1 MKDIL
6 SKYKDS
12 CIERCVS
19 PVSDNALVKVFHK
32 IFPNLKNYRR
42 VINGSRENVY
52 IGLSWKN
59 KMEKSQLNP
68 FNETDLLNP
77 QYPCMILKQT
87 FHLVTLIMATNI
99 ISNGNRIMKEI
110 TLDFQNHS
118 WSLKVMGKRTNLEN
132 FGISSNFDGTKE
144 CLDDILHITSCLNIC
159 LGLLVENKQHIPIHI
174 KTESVSSNGDE
185 NSHELRMR
193 CNSCRGVLSW
203 YSTGKS
209 CRSCIMN
216 LNTFK
221 NEKQEK
227 LINLDKYDD
236 DDL

>member
-1 MKDIL
+1 M
-6 SKYKDS
+6 
-12 CIERCVS
+12 
-19 PVSDNALVKVFHK
+19 SDNALVKVFHK
-32 IFPNLKNYRR
+32 IFPNLKNFRR

-77 QYPCMILKQT
+77 QYPCMVLKQT

-99 ISNGNRIMKEI
+99 ISNGNRVMKEI

-174 KTESVSSNGDE
+174 KT
-185 NSHELRMR
+185 
-193 CNSCRGVLSW
+193 
-203 YSTGKS
+203 
-209 CRSCIMN
+209 
-216 LNTFK
+216 
-221 NEKQEK
+221 
-227 LINLDKYDD
+227 
-236 DDL
+236 